1 MPSRTKWRLVYCL
14 YLTAVIVTVDVLV
27 LKKLLN
33 YGYPRHYEQENIQ
46 RYPAPYVAF
55 TGRPNAADHNELGF
69 RGRSLA
75 ESGSV
80 NFMVAFFG
88 GSTGYNGTPPIADL
102 LEEKLGR
109 LLRED
114 IFVAN
119 YSVVSSH
126 HRQHLHGIVEFLPQH
141 EPDLVIFYG
150 GHNETIQSANYDP
163 RPGYPFNHFYRQET
177 GPFVKLLLENSAIV
191 GEMDRRLGNVLTGLA
206 RLRAQER
213 PFSEAWNRRIA
224 DKYFETLSLAHK
236 VARAI
241 GSRRFGEA
249 RFMAFYQPYQVP
261 EPFIAA
267 HEDIRARIGSLSYV
281 YDVSSTYRAL
291 GEAAYVDRV
300 HVTQKAKKLMAERMA
315 RIIAAEV
322 R

>member
-1 MPSRTKWRLVYCL
+1 
-14 YLTAVIVTVDVLV
+14 
-27 LKKLLN
+27 
-33 YGYPRHYEQENIQ
+33 
-46 RYPAPYVAF
+46 
-55 TGRPNAADHNELGF
+55 
-69 RGRSLA
+69 
-75 ESGSV
+75 
-80 NFMVAFFG
+80 
-88 GSTGYNGTPPIADL
+88 
-102 LEEKLGR
+102 
-109 LLRED
+109 
-114 IFVAN
+114 
-119 YSVVSSH
+119 
-126 HRQHLHGIVEFLPQH
+126 
-141 EPDLVIFYG
+141 
-150 GHNETIQSANYDP
+150 
-163 RPGYPFNHFYRQET
+163 
-177 GPFVKLLLENSAIV
+177 
-191 GEMDRRLGNVLTGLA
+191 MDRRLGNVLTGLA

-249 RFMAFYQPYQVP
+249 RFRAFYQPYQVP